1 MTPETTN
8 TNQVVPLSWAAR
20 VLFGCIAFA
29 GTAVY
34 ASSFGVFDG
43 SENLLPIARSIGIAS
58 GISWI
63 VFGAVLLAATRCR
76 PSVLAWADA
85 CLVAQAAGIG
95 VLMTSVL
102 VNLIARASDA
112 ASTENAFKMV
122 HAAIVLAA
130 DVLMAWLFVRRA
142 RRLGMSLKMALA
154 LWVLILNGCFLLI
167 LLASPARP
175 Y

>member
-1 MTPETTN
+1 MTTQTTN
-8 TNQVVPLSWAAR
+8 TNQVAPLSWAAR

-34 ASSFGVFDG
+34 ATSFGVFDR
-43 SENLLPIARSIGIAS
+43 SERLLPLARSVGIAS

-85 CLVAQAAGIG
+85 CLMAQAAGIS
-95 VLMTSVL
+95 VLMASVI

-112 ASTENAFKMV
+112 ASTENTFKLI
-122 HAAIVLAA
+122 HAAIILAA

-154 LWVLILNGCFLLI
+154 LWVLILNGFFLLFLI
-167 LLASPARP
+167 ASPARP